1 MSVFHLDIIKQ
12 HETSLSVEES
22 NIVFGIP
29 QYIK

>member
-12 HETSLSVEES
+12 HASLSVEES